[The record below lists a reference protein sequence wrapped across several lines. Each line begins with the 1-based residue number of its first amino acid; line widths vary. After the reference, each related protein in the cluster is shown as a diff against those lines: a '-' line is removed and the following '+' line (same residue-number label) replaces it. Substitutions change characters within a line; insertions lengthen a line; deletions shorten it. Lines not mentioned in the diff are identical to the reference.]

1 VLGPWP
7 VRERNH
13 DQAASHRR
21 GRASNDSYPSTP
33 NYDFAIDD
41 SDFNGEIDGDVN
53 RDINADV
60 TIGDP
65 PFVEP
70 EDATDDALGMFSSFR
85 SLPPREVA
93 IAATEL
99 AAVAVIAWILLRT
112 TTEIGHI
119 LARVAGVM
127 VAPYLGMV
135 AWRKLRGP
143 NRRWL
148 EGIGA
153 VVGALIGLAFAIEP
167 ERYEV
172 ELTRLAGVMMLIVA
186 ISLEWRSRSLRAS
199 APVRRAHSR
208 AALLAISG
216 LGFVVLPTTA
226 FSIAVWLIV
235 ATLGARTVLSA
246 TMHLGLVDLEVD
258 PERPLLL
265 HWLDSKLRTEE
276 DRGVLYDQVYFEGVG
291 APRKLAGF
299 VLLMVFA
306 SIISAMGVLTDST
319 AVVIGAMLIAPL
331 INPMMGMGLALT
343 MGWPN
348 RLSRSALIVLLGVTI
363 AVGAGWVFA
372 GTVDLVID
380 VGTNSQIVS
389 RSSPTVG
396 DLIIAVAAGAAGAYA
411 LSRREMSSSL
421 PGVAVA
427 IALVPPLSVIG
438 ITAHARD
445 WEQMRG
451 TTLLFLTNFVA
462 IVVVGGI
469 VFVLTGIAPIKRLAE
484 NQLRV
489 RTSAAAI
496 SALAVIIVGALIFNG
511 HQIASDTLASSNARR
526 AVLEWLGEETDF
538 TIESVT
544 IDDETIDVVL
554 LGPGDPPSEDHL
566 ARSLDD
572 AVGHDVELQLRWTVQ
587 ESRSASSD

>member
-1 VLGPWP
+1 
-7 VRERNH
+7 
-13 DQAASHRR
+13 
-21 GRASNDSYPSTP
+21 
-33 NYDFAIDD
+33 
-41 SDFNGEIDGDVN
+41 
-53 RDINADV
+53 
-60 TIGDP
+60 
-65 PFVEP
+65 
-70 EDATDDALGMFSSFR
+70 
-85 SLPPREVA
+85 
-93 IAATEL
+93 
-99 AAVAVIAWILLRT
+99 
-112 TTEIGHI
+112 
-119 LARVAGVM
+119 M
-127 VAPYLGMV
+127 VAPYLGVV
-135 AWRKLRGP
+135 AWRKLQGP
-143 NRRWL
+143 NRRWF

-153 VVGALIGLAFAIEP
+153 VFGSLIGLAFAVEP

-172 ELTRLAGVMMLIVA
+172 ELTRIAGLLLLIVA
-186 ISLEWRSRSLRAS
+186 VSLEWRIHGLRA
-199 APVRRAHSR
+199 APAVRRAHGK
-208 AALLAISG
+208 AILFAITGMSF
-216 LGFVVLPTTA
+216 LVLPTIA
-226 FSIAVWLIV
+226 FNIAVWLIV
-235 ATLGARTVLSA
+235 VTLGARTVLRA
-246 TMHLGLVDLEVD
+246 TMHLGLVDLD
-258 PERPLLL
+258 IDADRPLLL

-276 DRGVLYDQVYFEGVG
+276 DRDVLYDQVYFEGVG

-363 AVGAGWVFA
+363 AVGAGWLFA
-372 GTVDLVID
+372 GGVDLVID
-380 VGTNSQIVS
+380 VGTNSQIIS

-438 ITAHARD
+438 ITAHARA

-496 SALAVIIVGALIFNG
+496 TALAIIIIGALIFNG
-511 HQIASDTLASSNARR
+511 HQIASDALASTNARR

-538 TIESVT
+538 SIESIT
-544 IDDETIDVVL
+544 IDGETIDVVL
-554 LGPGDPPSEDHL
+554 VGPGDPPSEDDL
-566 ARSLDD
+566 VDALED
-572 AVGHDVELQLRWTVQ
+572 AVDHEVQVHLRWTVQ
-587 ESRSASSD
+587 ESRTASSD